1 MQFSLSSSPH
11 NHVRRD
17 TTQVMQMV
25 CLACVPGVIAQT
37 YFFGLGT
44 IIQISLAVITAVL
57 TEALIVKLRGKAIK
71 VVVKDYSAV
80 LTGVLLGIC
89 LPPLAPWWLVIIG
102 SFFSI
107 AIVKQLY
114 GGLGFNMFNP
124 AMTGYVMLLISFPMA
139 MTMWLPVQS
148 MALHPYGLGDA
159 LSVIFTGYNLAGY
172 DLNQLRELA
181 DGTSQATPL
190 DAVRSG
196 LIAGQTY
203 SETLSSSIFG
213 GSTWGLG
220 AGWSWTALAY
230 LAGGLWLLWT
240 KVINWQMPLSTIAG
254 VAVTALF
261 LNMFLP
267 DASGGVLFHLFSGA
281 VMFGAFFIVTDPVS
295 GSTTNKGRIIFG
307 ALIGFWTV
315 IIRTFGGYPDAIA
328 FAVIIMNIAVPLIDY
343 YTQPRTYGHAQK

>member
-1 MQFSLSSSPH
+1 MQFSVSSSPH

-17 TTQVMQMV
+17 TQRVMQMV
-25 CLACVPGVIAQT
+25 SIACIPGIIAQT
-37 YFFGLGT
+37 YFFGFGT
-44 IIQISLAVITAVL
+44 LIQILLAVLTAVL
-57 TEALIVKLRGKAIK
+57 SEALIVKLRAKTIK
-71 VVVKDYSAV
+71 PVINDYSAV

-89 LPPLAPWWLVIIG
+89 LPPLTPWWLVVIG
-102 SFFSI
+102 SAFSI
-107 AIVKQLY
+107 VIVKQLY

-148 MALHPYGLGDA
+148 MALHPYGLADA
-159 LSVIFTGYNLAGY
+159 FSVIFTGYHLAGY
-172 DLNQLRELA
+172 DLNQLRALA
-181 DGTSQATPL
+181 DGSTQATPL

-196 LIAGQTY
+196 LMAGQTY
-203 SETLSSSIFG
+203 SETLTSSIFT
-213 GSTWGLG
+213 GSSWGM
-220 AGWSWTALAY
+220 AKGWSVVALAY
-230 LAGGLWLLWT
+230 LVGGLWLLWT
-240 KVINWQMPLSTIAG
+240 KVINWQMPISTLAG
-254 VAVTALF
+254 VALTALF
-261 LNMFLP
+261 LNMLLP
-267 DASGGVLFHLFSGA
+267 DASGGVLFHLLSGA

-295 GSTTNKGRIIFG
+295 GSTTNTGRIIFG